1 MDEEPDQTAT
11 PPEPPEPETPAPD
24 AGPGSD
30 PVPGDDPAA
39 GGGAAPSSDPIPDT
53 NPSAPAAAS
62 SPIDNEPA
70 GDNQFW
76 LHRSGL
82 ARVRRPLDSV
92 QNLDFRSPTAFSPAV
107 LRRMRQRHEE
117 FVRALSARLSLY
129 LRMEFTLQL
138 GNVTTVPYRN
148 VTSELPD
155 PTHITLFRIEPLPGI
170 CLVNVPPRLAMT
182 IVDRLLG
189 GPAQALTTDHTPSE
203 IELALLNQAVQ
214 VVVSEWASFWTG
226 GQELKAV
233 ILGYE
238 NNGRFLRTSPHDT
251 VMLVLTLEAR
261 LGDCEEPVQIA
272 FPHYT
277 LEPLVPA
284 LGQSSETAQSGRPAI
299 KTDKLAWNPRFADV
313 PVAVTAEWEGVELSA
328 REIGDLKIGDIVP
341 LDATCVEEVKV
352 RLANIAR
359 FKGRLGAAGDQLA
372 VELTAPWKP

>member
-1 MDEEPDQTAT
+1 MDEEPDQTEA
-11 PPEPPEPETPAPD
+11 PPQTPEPEIPAPD

-30 PVPGDDPAA
+30 PVPGNDPGAD
-39 GGGAAPSSDPIPDT
+39 GGGAPAPDPI
-53 NPSAPAAAS
+53 AAAS
-62 SPIDNEPA
+62 VAAAPTSGSPVDMEPA
-70 GDNQFW
+70 GENQFW
-76 LHRSGL
+76 LHRSGQ
-82 ARVRRPLDSV
+82 ARVRRPVDSV
-92 QNLDFRSPTAFSPAV
+92 QNLDFRSPTSFSPAV

-129 LRMEFTLQL
+129 LRMEFTLHL
-138 GNVTTVPYRN
+138 GKVTTVPYRN
-148 VTSELPD
+148 ITSELPD

-214 VVVSEWASFWTG
+214 VVISEWAAFWTG
-226 GQELKAV
+226 AQELKAV

-238 NNGRFLRTSPHDT
+238 NNGRFLRTCPHDT
-251 VMLVLTLEAR
+251 VMLVLSLDAR

-284 LGQSSETAQSGRPAI
+284 LGQSNDSAQSGRPAV
-299 KTDKLAWNPRFADV
+299 KTDKLAWNQRFADV
-313 PVAVTAEWEGVELSA
+313 PVSVTAEWEGLELTA

-352 RLANIAR
+352 RLANMSR
-359 FKGRLGAAGDQLA
+359 FIGRLGAAGDQLA